1 MAFYG
6 PVIFRFFKGIIRN
19 LYAKTAW
26 QRRKPSVENAILPC
40 YTDKNGFPEFRSMR
54 ILVTND
60 DGIRAPGLA
69 SLARAMKAFGEVAV
83 CAPEHEQ
90 SAVGRALTMH
100 RPLRFERV
108 DVQGLDCPC
117 WCVDGTPTD
126 CVKIAIDRLF
136 DGKPDMVVS
145 GINRGA
151 NLGTDVLFSG
161 TVSAA
166 MEGALQGVRSIAVS
180 LGWGEA
186 YDFEGAAPW
195 AAKAVE
201 AAAGIELPFGTM
213 LNVNIPQGRPKGVR
227 VARLGVLDYGETY
240 VEREDP
246 RGRKYYWLAG
256 DKVPAASGG
265 DQDDAWLQAGYMTIT
280 PLKFDLTDN
289 SVMEVLEGRFNK

>member
-1 MAFYG
+1 
-6 PVIFRFFKGIIRN
+6 
-19 LYAKTAW
+19 
-26 QRRKPSVENAILPC
+26 
-40 YTDKNGFPEFRSMR
+40 MR

-60 DGIRAPGLA
+60 DGIRAPGLHA
-69 SLARAMKAFGEVAV
+69 LARAMEAFGEVAV
-83 CAPEHEQ
+83 CAPESEQ

-100 RPLRFERV
+100 RPLRLERA
-108 DVQGLDCPC
+108 DLPGLGFPC

-180 LGWGEA
+180 LGWGEG
-186 YDFEGAAPW
+186 YDFESAAPW

-201 AAAGIELPFGTM
+201 AAAGIELPFGTL
-213 LNVNIPQGRPKGVR
+213 LNVNIPQCRPKGMR
-227 VARLGVLDYGETY
+227 VARLGVLDYGENY
-240 VEREDP
+240 MEREDP

-265 DQDDAWLQAGYMTIT
+265 DTDDAWLLAGYITIT
-280 PLKFDLTDN
+280 PLKFDLTDY
-289 SVMEVLEGRFNK
+289 SMMEELTRLLGEGEEQSL